1 MKTRTA
7 RWIAWSVWGLV
18 LALVA
23 GGLLLTYLNRSTVEP
38 NIWSLYAVF
47 TLSALSFASVGGL
60 IARRHPENPISWLFC
75 AMALAIAALPF
86 ATEYAIRG
94 LYLSPGSL
102 PAAAWVGYSTN
113 WLFIVASGPVGL
125 VFLLF
130 PDGRALTRRWGA
142 VAWVLGVSLVLFVAG
157 ELVAPGVA
165 TGVGGNRFETH
176 GGKVPNPIGIP
187 ALKVLFQP
195 PFNLLPVIILACSVA
210 AVAALIIR
218 LRRAQGMERQQVRWL
233 AYSGAAALLLPLFVV
248 LLVPAAF
255 AMHSDALGNFLGSLF
270 WFGITVILALGIPIA
285 SGIAILKYRLYDLD
299 VVVKKTVVFGILA
312 AFITLVYLG
321 VVTGIG
327 ALVGSTGD
335 SALTFAAAAIVA
347 VTFQPLRARARRLAD
362 RIVYGTRATPYEVL
376 SEFSDRMA
384 GTYSTEDVLPRLA
397 QILGEG
403 TGATRAEV
411 WLRVGS
417 ELHRAAAWPST
428 AGNGQ
433 LERLAIIGDELPDFP
448 ITAEALAVRHQGEFL
463 GALTVTKPPSEPL
476 TPTETKLLSDLA
488 SQVGLVLRNVRLTS
502 ELQARLEELGAS
514 RQRLVAAQD
523 EERRRLERN
532 LHDGAQQQLVA
543 LGVQLGLAQK
553 MASVDAPQVAG
564 LLDRLGA
571 QVTDALDDLRDLAR
585 GIYPPL
591 LADQGL
597 AAAIGAQARKSAL
610 PVEVK
615 ANDVGRYPQE
625 VEAAVYFCT
634 LEALN
639 NVAKYAVASQ
649 ARIALIQRDG
659 ELTFEIVD
667 DGRGF
672 DPAVTG
678 YGTGLQGMADR
689 LDSIGGKL
697 DVRSRPGEGT
707 VVRGTVRLT

>member
-1 MKTRTA
+1 
-7 RWIAWSVWGLV
+7 
-18 LALVA
+18 
-23 GGLLLTYLNRSTVEP
+23 
-38 NIWSLYAVF
+38 
-47 TLSALSFASVGGL
+47 
-60 IARRHPENPISWLFC
+60 
-75 AMALAIAALPF
+75 
-86 ATEYAIRG
+86 
-94 LYLSPGSL
+94 
-102 PAAAWVGYSTN
+102 
-113 WLFIVASGPVGL
+113 
-125 VFLLF
+125 
-130 PDGRALTRRWGA
+130 
-142 VAWVLGVSLVLFVAG
+142 
-157 ELVAPGVA
+157 
-165 TGVGGNRFETH
+165 
-176 GGKVPNPIGIP
+176 
-187 ALKVLFQP
+187 
-195 PFNLLPVIILACSVA
+195 
-210 AVAALIIR
+210 
-218 LRRAQGMERQQVRWL
+218 
-233 AYSGAAALLLPLFVV
+233 
-248 LLVPAAF
+248 
-255 AMHSDALGNFLGSLF
+255 
-270 WFGITVILALGIPIA
+270 VILALGIPIA

-327 ALVGSTGD
+327 ALVGSRGD
-335 SALTFAAAAIVA
+335 SALTFAAAAIMA
-347 VTFQPLRARARRLAD
+347 VTFQPLRGRARRLAD

-403 TGATRAEV
+403 TGATQAEV

-433 LERLAIIGDELPDFP
+433 LERLAIVGDELPDFP

-502 ELQARLEELGAS
+502 ELQARLEELRAS

-564 LLDRLGA
+564 LLDRLRA

-610 PVEVK
+610 PIEVK

-697 DVRSRPGEGT
+697 DVRSGPGEGT
-707 VVRGTVRLT
+707 VVRGTVRLA